1 MNTLRQ
7 AVDDY
12 LALRQAMGF
21 KLHEE
26 SRLLPRYI
34 DFLENQGEVFITTDL
49 AVRWATQCRAA
60 QPAQWAKRLRF
71 VRVFARYRSA
81 DRSAHANSAHRAV
94 ALPCTACRT
103 VRPQGQ
109 LINRVKV
116 PVGVSHNA
124 VAESNCVIV
133 KWGGEQLE
141 AKGQSV

>member
-7 AVDDY
+7 AVDEY

-34 DFLENQGEVFITTDL
+34 DFLEDQGEVFITTDL

-60 QPAQWAKRLRF
+60 QPAEWAKRLRF

-81 DRSAHANSAHRAV
+81 TDPRTQIPPTGLLPYRA
-94 ALPCTACRT
+94 R
-103 VRPQGQ
+103 R
-109 LINRVKV
+109 
-116 PVGVSHNA
+116 
-124 VAESNCVIV
+124 AEP
-133 KWGGEQLE
+133 
-141 AKGQSV
+141 